1 MNKHELDTQTFPRG
15 IGWIFGTI
23 VGLIMFA
30 LSIFIIEEIGF
41 IIGISIGLGSGTS
54 LKIIIENKDYKQLSL
69 DEIREKKHLL
79 FSSLLLIIFGFI
91 MIIYIIFN

>member
-41 IIGISIGLGSGTS
+41 IINNYHLMK
-54 LKIIIENKDYKQLSL
+54 L
-69 DEIREKKHLL
+69 EKKN
-79 FSSLLLIIFGFI
+79 IF
-91 MIIYIIFN
+91 YLVAYY